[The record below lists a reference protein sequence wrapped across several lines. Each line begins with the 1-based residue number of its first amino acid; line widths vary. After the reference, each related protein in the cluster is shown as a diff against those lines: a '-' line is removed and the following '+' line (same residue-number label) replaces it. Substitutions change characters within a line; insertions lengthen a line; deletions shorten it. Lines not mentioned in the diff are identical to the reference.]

1 MKRANTMSTITVEL
15 IIKMKTKFT
24 SSNAEKHRWIHLT
37 DVGNFHSSWCFCLV
51 LLPVRLLVFLCLCCA
66 PFCVWLGSAVSVLFF
81 GCCRLPSVS
90 DVASPPPAFF
100 SSSLADVALMARSLL
115 PLPLQLVPCGAL
127 AQFLRWYLPLGSGC
141 SCDGLVALLYCWECG
156 CALSSLLHFVSW
168 QQRLL
173 AFFPSDAFVA
183 SARSFN
189 MFKSMLQLGLID

>member
-1 MKRANTMSTITVEL
+1 MQKNTDGFISRMSEI
-15 IIKMKTKFT
+15 FT
-24 SSNAEKHRWIHLT
+24 ALGVS
-37 DVGNFHSSWCFCLV
+37 VWCFCLCV
-51 LLPVRLLVFLCLCCA
+51 FWCFSVSVALLSVYGWAPLFLSCFLAVVGSPPCLMLLPLPLL
-66 PFCVWLGSAVSVLFF
+66 
-81 GCCRLPSVS
+81 
-90 DVASPPPAFF
+90 FF

-156 CALSSLLHFVSW
+156 CALSSLLHFASW

-173 AFFPSDAFVA
+173 VFFPSDAFVA